1 MSMGELR
8 ELLKAGREID
18 EEISRV
24 EAQLEF
30 PNPFAVLVPWQYAEK
45 REQLLR
51 KREALLKQKK
61 LVDQRVSPLVEPAEK
76 VIVAKPID
84 QGKEAGEKDG
94 KHKLTSPSEKR
105 ALTIVRVIKEL
116 SILKPQM

>member
-1 MSMGELR
+1 
-8 ELLKAGREID
+8 
-18 EEISRV
+18 
-24 EAQLEF
+24 
-30 PNPFAVLVPWQYAEK
+30 VPWQYAEK